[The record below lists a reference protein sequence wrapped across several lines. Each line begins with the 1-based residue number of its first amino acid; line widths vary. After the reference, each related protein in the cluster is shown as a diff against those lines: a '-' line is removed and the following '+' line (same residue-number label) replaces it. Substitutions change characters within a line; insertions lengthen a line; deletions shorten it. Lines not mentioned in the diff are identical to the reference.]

1 MTSILTN
8 SSALAALQTLRSI
21 NSNLAETQ
29 SRVSS
34 GLRVAVAADNAAYW
48 SISTTMRSDNMA
60 ISAVSDALALGA
72 AKVDVAYSGV
82 NAVIDV
88 LNEFKA
94 KIIAAEEE
102 GVDKAK
108 IQVELNQLKEQVQS
122 IATSASFSGANWLN
136 TDIDDIYDRTLN
148 RASTISSFTR
158 DAAGGVS
165 VKTMDVNLSE
175 VALFNST
182 GGGLLQA
189 DPRDLGTI
197 GGLRFSTSSDA
208 MSTYSAGNTSGSAPS
223 DNIFTFSGP
232 LTFGVG
238 DQISFDVTIDADNPA
253 DGILAPYY
261 LGQTT
266 SIAID
271 RATVDAVLPS
281 ANGVISTYK
290 QYASVLSYAL
300 SGSGATATTYWK
312 YDPPNQTK
320 IKVDIPDLVGI
331 VYIGNA
337 TLDGS
342 SIQITG
348 LTSTVGSG
356 GLASTSVDYGVRS
369 SSMTL
374 DFEEFEVFEDVV
386 VSFSLRVDNESSVS
400 YSFDKA
406 YVNSLLGAED
416 GVVATSADMATLLN
430 SLIARPDVIIE
441 ATDGSTVSVRTDP
454 AIDRKSGQKSGIGF
468 WGIKVNIEPIPK
480 MNFLEIDIERNPD
493 TVGSYITYIETVT
506 GRIIDAAAVLGAI
519 GKRIDMRSEFASKL
533 MATVDTGIGRLVDA
547 DMDEEST
554 RLKALQTQAQ
564 LAVQALQIANSDSQ
578 NILQLFR

>member
-342 SIQITG
+342 SIQIIG

>member
-94 KIIAAEEE
+94 KLIAAEEE